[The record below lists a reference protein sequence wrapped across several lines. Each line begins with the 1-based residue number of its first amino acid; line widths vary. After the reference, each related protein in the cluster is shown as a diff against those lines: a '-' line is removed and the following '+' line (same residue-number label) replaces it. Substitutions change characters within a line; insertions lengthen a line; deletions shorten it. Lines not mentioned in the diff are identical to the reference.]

1 MVGVEHYAT
10 VLECWRAGQVSDAEL
25 VEQMQA
31 DGLFRAWVL
40 EHLREAA
47 E

>member
-1 MVGVEHYAT
+1 MVAVERFDD
-10 VLECWRAGQVSDAEL
+10 VLACWRAGQVSDAEL

-31 DGLFRAWVL
+31 DGLFRTWVL